1 MSNTDQATRSWEI
14 ARYVVELRWH
24 APRTWGEKNLP
35 HAGRFY
41 AWVLFGSPVR
51 AFWSFTEAT
60 GLIGTG
66 GVETTELALLALD
79 PAVADP
85 QLENDETFKIS
96 RAGVEHVAV
105 AAHGRVLQRKPLLKL
120 CVALS

>member
-1 MSNTDQATRSWEI
+1 MSNADQLTRSWEI

-24 APRTWGEKNLP
+24 APRTWGAKNLP

-41 AWVLFGSPVR
+41 AWVLFGSP
-51 AFWSFTEAT
+51 AQMFWSFTEAT
-60 GLIGTG
+60 GVIGAG
-66 GVETTELALLALD
+66 GIETTELALLAPD

-85 QLENDETFKIS
+85 QLENDETFELS

-105 AAHGRVLQRKPLLKL
+105 AARGRVLQRKHT
-120 CVALS
+120 AETA